1 MAVGERQGVR
11 VCGGML
17 YEIHDPIRTPYPH
30 TLPKPRSNVCPHP
43 CDDVASVTVLCRT
56 TGGGG
61 TPGGGSV
68 PLASK

>member
-1 MAVGERQGVR
+1 MAYWVRDR
-11 VCGGML
+11 VCESVEGCFTKFMTQS
-17 YEIHDPIRTPYPH
+17 EPAIH
-30 TLPKPRSNVCPHP
+30 TLPRPRSNVCPHP